1 MIGGTY
7 NMVGELRIH
16 TKFLSENVKREN
28 VLGDIDIDFV
38 DKNELTFQKYFVM
51 V

>member
-1 MIGGTY
+1 MGHVTG
-7 NMVGELRIH
+7 MGEQRIH
-16 TKFLSENVKREN
+16 RNVLSENMKID

-38 DKNELTFQKYFVM
+38 EENELTFQKCFVM

>member
-1 MIGGTY
+1 M
-7 NMVGELRIH
+7 GELRIH
-16 TKFLSENVKREN
+16 TKFLSENVKIGD

-38 DKNELTFQKYFVM
+38 DETELTFPKCFVM